1 MHILI
6 SEFMDAPA
14 VDALRQRFDVR
25 YAPDLVEQRDAL
37 LAAAG
42 EADGL
47 IVRNRSR
54 VDAALLQA
62 APRLR
67 AVGRLGVGLD
77 NIDLDACA
85 ARGIAVIPATGANAR
100 AVAEY
105 VVGTVLML
113 LRGAYGSSAEVAAGA
128 WPRTALSQGLEA
140 QGRTLGIV
148 GFGGIGRLTAR
159 LAQGLDMRVA
169 GCDAALPPDHPAWRE
184 CGVAAMSLD
193 DLLTHSDAVTLHLPL
208 TPGTR
213 RLLDANRIARMRP
226 GAVLINTS
234 RGGIV
239 DEAALAN
246 ALRTGHFRGAA
257 LDVFDQEPL
266 PAGTPLAGAPNL
278 ILTPHIAG
286 LTQEANTRVSDMVA
300 AGVTMAL
307 TGGDAVC
314 AARAS

>member
-6 SEFMDAPA
+6 SEFMDEPA
-14 VDALRQRFDVR
+14 VEALRQRFNVR
-25 YAPDLVEQRDAL
+25 YAPELVERRDAL

-42 EADGL
+42 EADAL
-47 IVRNRSR
+47 IVRNRSQ

-105 VVGTVLML
+105 VIGTALML
-113 LRGAYGSSAEVAAGA
+113 LRGAYASSAEVAAGA

-148 GFGGIGRLTAR
+148 GFGGIGRLAAR

-184 CGVAAMSLD
+184 SGVAPLPLD
-193 DLLTHSDAVTLHLPL
+193 DLLAQADVVTLHLPL

-213 RLLDANRIARMRP
+213 QLLGAGRIARMRP

-239 DEAALAN
+239 DESALAQ
-246 ALRTGHFRGAA
+246 ALRAGHLRGAA

-266 PAGTPLAGAPNL
+266 PAGGPLAEAPNL

-307 TGGDAVC
+307 TGGAAAS

>member
-14 VDALRQRFDVR
+14 VDALRQRFTVR
-25 YAPDLVEQRDAL
+25 YEPELVEQRDAL
-37 LAAAG
+37 LAAAR

-47 IVRNRSR
+47 IVRNRSK

-105 VVGTVLML
+105 VVGTALML
-113 LRGAYGSSAEVAAGA
+113 LRGAYASTAEVAAGA
-128 WPRTALSQGLEA
+128 WPRNALSQGLEA
-140 QGRTLGIV
+140 RGRTLGIV

-169 GCDAALPPDHPAWRE
+169 ACDAALPPDHPAWRE
-184 CGVAAMSLD
+184 TGVAPMALD
-193 DLLTHSDAVTLHLPL
+193 ALLAQADAVTLHLPL

-213 RLLDANRIARMRP
+213 RLLDASRIARMRP

-239 DEAALAN
+239 DEAALAE
-246 ALRTGHFRGAA
+246 ALRKGHLRGAA
-257 LDVFDQEPL
+257 LDVFEQEPL
-266 PAGTPLAGAPNL
+266 PAGSPLADAPNL

-307 TGGDAVC
+307 TGGD
-314 AARAS
+314 R